1 MKDLKQLLSQENL
14 EAGASQTPSRTEA
27 GQTDPAGDL
36 ELVDAINQVFA
47 LFQINY
53 HNQFYAAF
61 GDSGDYENQAKR
73 LWLDSLG
80 SFNTPQILRAAK
92 RIIQESEYLPT
103 LQKMLDACTAELAE
117 YGIPDVRQAYF
128 EAANAASPK
137 NAQKW
142 SHPIVYLAGQSVGW
156 YAMSHNSENLTYPA
170 FQKAYRELVK
180 QFLNGSDLKV
190 DAPALIEQKP
200 QRKADKNAVIKE
212 LATIHKLLKE

>member
-1 MKDLKQLLSQENL
+1 MKDLKQLLNPANL
-14 EAGASQTPSRTEA
+14 GAEASQTPSRTAA
-27 GQTDPAGDL
+27 GQTDPARDM
-36 ELVDAINQVFA
+36 ELVDTINQVFA

-61 GDSGDYENQAKR
+61 GDSGDYESQAKR
-73 LWLDSLG
+73 LWLDSLS
-80 SFNTPQILRAAK
+80 SFDSAQILRAAK

-128 EAANAASPK
+128 EAANAPSPK

-142 SHPIVYLAGQSVGW
+142 SHPIVYLAGKSVGW

-170 FQKAYRELVK
+170 FQKAYRDLVK
-180 QFLNGSDLKV
+180 QFLNGSDLRV
-190 DAPALIEQKP
+190 DGPDLIEQKP
-200 QRKADKNAVIKE
+200 PRKADKAAVIQE
-212 LATIHKLLKE
+212 LANIHKLLND